1 MLLEI
6 AISTNKKNID
16 FLIDRIK
23 DQIFNPN
30 ILFTIIWQKEYKN
43 ESEEWIN
50 DNIRIIKFNE
60 HGLSKSR
67 NKAIRN
73 ARGDILLFSDD
84 DIHYEPNIYN
94 TITIAY
100 KTIPDAEIITFKAYT
115 KGKKPFKNYPNQVH
129 KHNIRTAMKVSSWEI
144 TCNVSK
150 IRNSNLEFNEL
161 FGLGSIFPSAEEN
174 LFIIDALKNGL
185 KVYFYPEFIVVHP
198 EEETSSHNFSQKV
211 IESKGAFLYEV
222 FNKSSYFISFFFT
235 LKKYKKSNYSL
246 FKFYKTMIRGI
257 KSYKEIKNG

>member
-6 AISTNKKNID
+6 AISTNKENIN

-30 ILFTIIWQKEYKN
+30 ILFTIIWQTECKN

-60 HGLSKSR
+60 QGLSKSR
-67 NKAIRN
+67 NKAIKN
-73 ARGDILLFSDD
+73 AKGDILLFSDD

-94 TITIAY
+94 VITQAY
-100 KTIPDAEIITFKAYT
+100 KAIPDAEIITFKAYT
-115 KGKKPFKNYPNQVH
+115 KGKKPFKNYPNRIH
-129 KHNIRTAMKVSSWEI
+129 RHNFRTAMKVSSWEI
-144 TCNVSK
+144 TCNINK
-150 IRNSNLEFNEL
+150 IKNSNLKFNEL

-222 FNKSSYFISFFFT
+222 FNARGYFISFLFA
-235 LKKYKKSNYSL
+235 LKKYKKSKYSL
-246 FKFYKTMIRGI
+246 LKFYRTMIKGI
-257 KSYKEIKNG
+257 KNYKGIKNG